1 MYMIIKN
8 YKTNLEKIHFISITH
23 FHKLVYLNEIHYSLP
38 SERFRSSYFAKA
50 DELALTNRYC

>member
-23 FHKLVYLNEIHYSLP
+23 FYKLVYLNEIHYSLP